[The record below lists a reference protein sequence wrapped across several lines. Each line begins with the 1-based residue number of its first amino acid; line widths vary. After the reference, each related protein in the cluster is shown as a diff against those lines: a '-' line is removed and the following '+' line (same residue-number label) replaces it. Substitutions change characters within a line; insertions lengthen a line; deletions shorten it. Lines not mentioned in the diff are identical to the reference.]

1 MTISQKGID
10 FIKQWEG
17 FRPTMYHDSVGL
29 PTIGYG
35 TLIDTKEEQWLMTA
49 TIDEATAEQLLRTDL
64 RPIEIFVSQVV
75 SKLIN
80 QNQFDALCSFVYNLG
95 RTSLRKSTLLKT
107 INTDP
112 NDKWIGS
119 EFEKW
124 CYADGKKNEGLLN
137 RRRAE
142 AELYFSKS

>member
-1 MTISQKGID
+1 MTISQRGID

-17 FRPTMYHDSVGL
+17 FRSTMYLDIASL

-49 TIDEATAEQLLRTDL
+49 VIDEPTAERLLRTDV
-64 RPIEIFVSQVV
+64 RPIEVFVSQVV

-80 QNQFDALCSFVYNLG
+80 QNQYDALCSFVYNLG
-95 RTSLRKSTLLKT
+95 RTALRKSTLLKM

-112 NDKWIGS
+112 NDVWITH

-124 CYADGKKNEGLLN
+124 CYADGKRSEGLLK
-137 RRRAE
+137 RRKAE
-142 AELYFSKS
+142 AELYFS